1 MNQLTLFEI
10 ETEPEEVEML
20 TFYNA
25 KHKTHG
31 WKFVTPDRDDLHR
44 HEGNPD
50 WEIWV
55 ETYPRPEWH
64 KEK

>member
-1 MNQLTLFEI
+1 MTQLTLFE
-10 ETEPEEVEML
+10 PEQPQVEML
-20 TFYNA
+20 TFYHA
-25 KHKTHG
+25 KHKMNG
-31 WKFVTPDRDDLHR
+31 WHIVTPDLDDLQR

-64 KEK
+64 KGR

>member
-1 MNQLTLFEI
+1 MQQLTLFEV
-10 ETEPEEVEML
+10 EQPQVEML
-20 TFYNA
+20 TFYHA
-25 KHKTHG
+25 KHKLNG

-50 WEIWV
+50 WEIWM

-64 KEK
+64 KGK